1 MEKDEWKQKASMK
14 MTPQRRAILE
24 ELAKLRSHPTA
35 DEVFVLVRKKVPKV
49 SLATIYRN
57 LECLAE
63 AGMIQKLELTGK
75 KRRYDAD
82 TERHYHFRCI
92 ECGKVFDL
100 ALDAE
105 GALDE
110 LADQIEEFEVLEHR
124 LEFRG
129 RCPECTQKNESA

>member
-1 MEKDEWKQKASMK
+1 MEKDEWKQKASLK

-24 ELAKLRSHPTA
+24 ELAKLKSHPTA

-49 SLATIYRN
+49 SLATVYRN
-57 LECLAE
+57 LEYLAE
-63 AGMIQKLELTGK
+63 AGMIQKLELTSK

-82 TERHYHFRCI
+82 TESHYHFRCL

-100 ALDAE
+100 ALEAE

-110 LADQIEEFEVLEHR
+110 LADQIKEFEVLEHC

-129 RCPECTQKNESA
+129 RCPECTKKNESA

>member
-1 MEKDEWKQKASMK
+1 MK

-35 DEVFVLVRKKVPKV
+35 DEIFVLVRRKVPKV
-49 SLATIYRN
+49 SLATVYRN
-57 LECLAE
+57 LERLAE

-82 TERHYHFRCI
+82 TERHYHFRCM

-100 ALDAE
+100 ALDAD

-129 RCPECTQKNESA
+129 RCPECAKQSESA